1 MSASTPVVIAKA
13 LAAAVRAPSPFNTQ
27 PWRFEVQG
35 QVIGMRLDRD
45 RVLAVADPDAR
56 EARLS
61 CGAALCNLR
70 VELRAQ
76 DRVGLVDLLPD
87 RANPDLLAVV
97 RVAGD
102 RSATVTERQLASA
115 IAKRHTNRHPF
126 LDKPVPTPARTAL
139 ASAARAE
146 GARLVFIDASARY
159 DLLVEL
165 IGRAERVQDGDG
177 AYQHEMKRWLGGPIT
192 RTDGVPIDAM
202 GPPPLAGQLVTMRSM
217 YRRNPLPPRLFEQQP
232 LLIAVL
238 TPAAGPRYDLIA
250 GAGMQRALLTAC
262 ASGLST
268 SFLSQPFEV
277 PATRAELGE
286 AFRAEGE
293 VHTLLRA
300 GYGMAAG
307 TTPRRDVSEVTIQ
320 P

>member
-1 MSASTPVVIAKA
+1 MTTSTPAVIAKA

-27 PWRFEVQG
+27 PWRFDVKG
-35 QVIGMRLDRD
+35 ARISMLLDRD
-45 RVLAVADPDAR
+45 RVLSVADPDAR

-76 DRVGLVDLLPD
+76 DMVGLVDLLPD

-97 RVAGD
+97 RVAGE
-102 RSATVTERQLASA
+102 RSATVTERQLAAA

-126 LDKPVPTPARTAL
+126 LEKPVPAPARTAL

-146 GARLVFIDASARY
+146 GARLVFVDASARY

-165 IGRAERVQDGDG
+165 IGKAEQVQDRDG

-192 RTDGVPIDAM
+192 RTDGVPIEAT
-202 GPPPLAGQLVTMRSM
+202 GPAPVAGQLLAMRSM

-262 ASGLST
+262 AQGLST

-277 PATRAELGE
+277 PATRAELAD
-286 AFRAEGE
+286 AFRAEGD
-293 VHTLLRA
+293 VHTLLRV
-300 GYGMAAG
+300 GYGYPTG
-307 TTPRRDVSEVTIQ
+307 TTPRREVAEVMIQ